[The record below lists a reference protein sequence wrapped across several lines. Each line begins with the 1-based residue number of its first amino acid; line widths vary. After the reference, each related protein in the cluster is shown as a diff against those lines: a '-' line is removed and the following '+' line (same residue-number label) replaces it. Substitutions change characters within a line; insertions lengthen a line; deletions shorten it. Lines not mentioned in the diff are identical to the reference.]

1 MKTIKQFLEA
11 LIELVFLVIT
21 STFTF
26 IRWIWR
32 KFKSWWKRR
41 KTWAKAVI
49 IFLLAIWIFSDDIIY
64 YHHRINNPYKEKLT
78 ELTSVHKFYGGKSR
92 LYDDVNERYLTPKY
106 KWISPVL
113 DSENYDDTLTVF
125 CDKNDKRGYLN
136 AYTGEVVIEP
146 QYDAAWVFSEGLAAV
161 MKDDMIAF
169 IDRKGEIIIPFN
181 FRHNERKYDYD
192 HIDYVFHDGYC
203 DMIGDNG
210 CQGLINKSG
219 EWCIEPIYGYIL
231 KDCLRDGYKTII
243 ETGIETYSDIET
255 EKEGYIDKDMNVIHP
270 AEYSDITI
278 TSDGFF
284 LTKDNRMW
292 KEDFEGNVIIPT
304 MFDYIYHL
312 QYVTGYDK
320 DGNVI
325 YEISDTYKCYYVD
338 GHCGIYNIKANE
350 FITPAIYTEIEMINK
365 NMFSVELEDSGYYI
379 IDGTGERV
387 S

>member
-1 MKTIKQFLEA
+1 MKTLKQFLDVS
-11 LIELVFLVIT
+11 IELVFLVIT
-21 STFTF
+21 SAFTF

-41 KTWAKAVI
+41 KTWAKSVI

-78 ELTSVHKFYGGKSR
+78 ELTSVHEFYGGKSR

-219 EWCIEPIYGYIL
+219 EWCIEPIYGYIV

-243 ETGIETYSDIET
+243 ESGIETYAYT
-255 EKEGYIDKDMNVIHP
+255 EKEGYVDKDMNVIFP
-270 AEYSDITI
+270 AEYSNITI
-278 TSDGFF
+278 TSDGFI

-292 KEDFEGNVIIPT
+292 KEDFEGNVTIPFMYEYLSNMT
-304 MFDYIYHL
+304 YSVGVNIEGYAIQELSDEYMLYYI
-312 QYVTGYDK
+312 
-320 DGNVI
+320 N
-325 YEISDTYKCYYVD
+325 
-338 GHCGIYNIKANE
+338 GHNGIYNVKTKEAV
-350 FITPAIYTEIEMINK
+350 TPAIYTDIEMLDK
-365 NMFSVELEDSGYYI
+365 DLFSVELEDSGCYI
-379 IDGTGERV
+379 IDGTGKRV
-387 S
+387 N

>member
-1 MKTIKQFLEA
+1 MKTLKQFLEA
-11 LIELVFLVIT
+11 SIELVFLVIT
-21 STFTF
+21 SAFTF

-41 KTWAKAVI
+41 KTWAKSVI

-78 ELTSVHKFYGGKSR
+78 ELTSVHEFYGGKSR

-219 EWCIEPIYGYIL
+219 EWCIEPIYGYIV

-243 ETGIETYSDIET
+243 ESGIETYAYT
-255 EKEGYIDKDMNVIHP
+255 EKEGYVDKDMNVIFP
-270 AEYSDITI
+270 AEYSNITI
-278 TSDGFF
+278 TSDCFI

-292 KEDFEGNVIIPT
+292 KEDFEGNVTIPFMYEYLSNMT
-304 MFDYIYHL
+304 YSVGVNIEGYAIQELSDEYMLYYI
-312 QYVTGYDK
+312 
-320 DGNVI
+320 N
-325 YEISDTYKCYYVD
+325 
-338 GHCGIYNIKANE
+338 GHNGIYNVKTKEAV
-350 FITPAIYTEIEMINK
+350 TPAIYTDIEMLDK
-365 NMFSVELEDSGYYI
+365 DLFSVELEDSGCYI
-379 IDGTGERV
+379 IDGTGKRV
-387 S
+387 N

>member
-1 MKTIKQFLEA
+1 MKTLKQFLEA
-11 LIELVFLVIT
+11 SIELVFLVIT
-21 STFTF
+21 SAFTF

-41 KTWAKAVI
+41 KTWAKSVI

-78 ELTSVHKFYGGKSR
+78 ELTSVHEFYGGKSR

-219 EWCIEPIYGYIL
+219 EWCIEPIYGYIV

-243 ETGIETYSDIET
+243 ESGIETYAYT
-255 EKEGYIDKDMNVIHP
+255 EKEGYVDKDMNVIFP
-270 AEYSDITI
+270 AEYSNITI
-278 TSDGFF
+278 TSDGFI

-292 KEDFEGNVIIPT
+292 KEDFEGNVTIPFMYEYLSNMT
-304 MFDYIYHL
+304 YSVGVNIEGYAIQELSDEYMLYYI
-312 QYVTGYDK
+312 
-320 DGNVI
+320 N
-325 YEISDTYKCYYVD
+325 
-338 GHCGIYNIKANE
+338 GHNGIYNVKTKEAV
-350 FITPAIYTEIEMINK
+350 TPAIYTDIEMLDK
-365 NMFSVELEDSGYYI
+365 DLFSVELEDSGCYI
-379 IDGTGERV
+379 IDGTGKRV
-387 S
+387 N